1 MSTARLQWS
10 VHPVARYG
18 EFAAAWDRINDASA
32 GPPVLSSLFIG
43 HLLRV
48 FGMQCLRLGVLGD
61 PGQEQALCILSST
74 RPGVWH
80 TWQPSQAP
88 LGAWVMQRG
97 LQYADLLENLMRALP
112 GLPLLVA
119 VTQQDPVVH
128 ERPPHTARLRTVD
141 YIDTSWIDVQGPF
154 DAYWKARGSQLRQN
168 MRTQRTR
175 LARDRMTASL
185 EVVTSPELVA
195 SAIDDF
201 GRLESA
207 GWKGAEGTA
216 VHPANDQGRFYRA
229 MLEDFCRT
237 GAGRI
242 FLYRFGDRVVAVDLC
257 IESRDVQVGL
267 KTTYDESL
275 KGLSPSSLLRQE
287 AYRQIFEEGRIRRIE
302 FYGRR
307 MDWHKRWTERSR
319 TLYHVN
325 FYRSALVAAAASGLA
340 NMRASAGRER
350 ASAH

>member
-1 MSTARLQWS
+1 MSTVRL
-10 VHPVARYG
+10 HPVARYG
-18 EFAAAWDRINDASA
+18 EFAAAWDRLNEASA
-32 GPPVLSSLFIG
+32 GLPVLSSLFIG

-48 FGMQCLRLGVLGD
+48 FGGGCERLVVFGE
-61 PGQEQALCILSST
+61 PGEERAMCILSGT
-74 RPGVWH
+74 RPGVWQ
-80 TWQPSQAP
+80 TWQPAQAP
-88 LGAWVMQRG
+88 LGAWVMRRG
-97 LQYADLLENLMRALP
+97 LSYADLLADLVRRLP
-112 GLPLLVA
+112 GVPLLVA
-119 VTQQDPVVH
+119 VTQQDPTVH
-128 ERPPHTARLRTVD
+128 ERPAHTARLKTLD
-141 YIDTSWIDVQGPF
+141 YIETSWIEVQGSF

-175 LARDRMTASL
+175 LARDGTTASL
-185 EVVTSPELVA
+185 EEITRAELVA
-195 SAIDDF
+195 GAIDDF

-216 VHPANDQGRFYRA
+216 VHPGNDQGRFYRT
-229 MLEDFCRT
+229 MLEDFCRI

-242 FLYRFGDRVVAVDLC
+242 YRYRLGDRVVAVDLC

-287 AYRQIFEEGRIRRIE
+287 AYRRIFDEGRIRRIE

-307 MDWHKRWTERSR
+307 AEWHKRWTDCAR

-325 FYRSALVAAAASGLA
+325 FYRSAVVAAAASGLA
-340 NMRASAGRER
+340 ALRAAGGREAR
-350 ASAH
+350 PPQ